1 MEWHDVLGNVGV
13 FLIVCAY
20 FALQMEKLASNSYGY
35 LSMNLVGAA
44 LVIVSLRY
52 EFNLSAFLVEA
63 FWVLISLMG
72 LAKRF
77 RSPQQT

>member
-1 MEWHDVLGNVGV
+1 MEWHDFLGGVGV

-20 FALQMEKLASNSYGY
+20 FALQAEKLASNSYGY
-35 LSMNLVGAA
+35 LCMNLAGAL
-44 LVIVSLRY
+44 LVIASLCY

-77 RSPQQT
+77 GWPRQA

>member
-1 MEWHDVLGNVGV
+1 MEWHDILGNVGV
-13 FLIVCAY
+13 LLIVCAY
-20 FALQMEKLASNSYGY
+20 FALQAEKLASNSYGY
-35 LSMNLVGAA
+35 LFMNLVGAL

-72 LAKRF
+72 LTKRF
-77 RSPQQT
+77 RSRQQT